1 MMPNRHRK
9 RTTMK
14 PTLRK
19 NGNKMLTV
27 TVKHHLT
34 LIDIAYIFM
43 ARYRYD
49 HKNLIRDAQNLPK
62 AKILGKVKDYLFF
75 VGTSTFQDHV
85 YENISKAMV
94 ESTIGVFKER
104 FKEFN

>member
-1 MMPNRHRK
+1 
-9 RTTMK
+9 MK

-19 NGNKMLTV
+19 NGNKMVTV

-43 ARYRYD
+43 AEYRYD
-49 HKNLIRDAQNLPK
+49 YENLIRDARNLPK
-62 AKILGKVKDYLFF
+62 AKIFGKVKDYLFF
-75 VGTSTFQDHV
+75 DGSSTFQDQV
-85 YENISKAMV
+85 YENISEAV
-94 ESTIGVFKER
+94 VQSTIEVFKER